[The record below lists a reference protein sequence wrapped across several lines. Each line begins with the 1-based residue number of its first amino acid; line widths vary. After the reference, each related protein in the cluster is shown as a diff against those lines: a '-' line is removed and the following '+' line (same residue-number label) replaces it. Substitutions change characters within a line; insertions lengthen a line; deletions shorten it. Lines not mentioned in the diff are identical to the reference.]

1 VDDDDGMD
9 VLQGFA
15 GLQLDQQ
22 PQPQPSHQQYQS
34 SAAAGGYAR
43 DRSVA
48 GQHGADHASGPSQPQ
63 QQERGRS
70 TQARQGPVVS
80 PFSSQAEGGC
90 SHGPHQAVPPSSGH
104 PGHQRSMASLRSE
117 ASHTATPFSNFMGP
131 YPPPAP
137 PTAAAAAAP
146 VPVPSI
152 STVGSGGSS
161 SSSRWQEPHLPG
173 HPQHPQLGGS
183 PGTTGALSSSP
194 GGTMMLWAIAGAA
207 AAAAA
212 STAGR
217 RPSTAGGSSS
227 MHPAGGGHLS
237 RSGSATSIASSLSPS
252 ISPAPSAG
260 LPGPA
265 GLQGVGAAG
274 QQAGMAGPPHLP
286 QRHPAM
292 AHLRPRSASG
302 QRSPLR
308 DRSMSP
314 CRTLGDFHPSGQGHT
329 RYPSPGSPAL
339 LQRMDSRGPP
349 SGGSSPRCS
358 SALGSHPGAD
368 GVTHA
373 GHVRHGSSRLSVQGS
388 HELAPDGS
396 SVFPSGAAAGTGSGV
411 AAAVAPGLAAPPR
424 KHSLLRNDSNN
435 RSASPFAAASQ
446 QQGPHQ
452 APGFH
457 GWEPTGVAGAAG
469 ATGEPAGE
477 ASSGASGAQRRLLPP
492 VAAGGHTPV
501 VAAAGRSSG
510 WASPGAPSPF
520 QAASAAG
527 WGGYVSPFSM
537 AHCDPIEESPRSS
550 SLPGVAGDIT
560 SPGASPVQDL
570 RRSRSGGSSPTAAAA
585 AGAAAASQGRGNGQ
599 PAAAGSRAYVSPFA
613 QFQE

>member
-1 VDDDDGMD
+1 VDDDDLD
-9 VLQGFA
+9 VLLQ
-15 GLQLDQQ
+15 GLQVDQQ
-22 PQPQPSHQQYQS
+22 PQLQHASAATAA
-34 SAAAGGYAR
+34 AAAGSCAG
-43 DRSVA
+43 DRGVA
-48 GQHGADHASGPSQPQ
+48 GHSGLHGPDHATGPAQPQ

-80 PFSSQAEGGC
+80 PFSSQAEGSC
-90 SHGPHQAVPPSSGH
+90 SHGPFQAAPPSSGH

-117 ASHTATPFSNFMGP
+117 AAQTATPFSSFMGP

-161 SSSRWQEPHLPG
+161 SSSRWQEAHLPG
-173 HPQHPQLGGS
+173 HAQQQPLVGS
-183 PGTTGALSSSP
+183 PGTTGGLSSSP
-194 GGTMMLWAIAGAA
+194 GGSMVLWAIAGAA

-237 RSGSATSIASSLSPS
+237 RSGSGTSVASSGIVSPS

-265 GLQGVGAAG
+265 GLQG
-274 QQAGMAGPPHLP
+274 GMAGPPHLP

-314 CRTLGDFHPSGQGHT
+314 CRTLVDFHPSGPNHT

-358 SALGSHPGAD
+358 SASGCHPGGD
-368 GVTHA
+368 GVTHGA
-373 GHVRHGSSRLSVQGS
+373 HAMRHTSSRLSIQGS
-388 HELAPDGS
+388 YELPPEASGGLPGAAAAGS
-396 SVFPSGAAAGTGSGV
+396 GSGAAAV
-411 AAAVAPGLAAPPR
+411 AAAALGSAAPLR
-424 KHSLLRNDSNN
+424 RGSLLRNDSN
-435 RSASPFAAASQ
+435 RSSSPFAAAAQQQQ
-446 QQGPHQ
+446 QQGSHPP
-452 APGFH
+452 AGFH
-457 GWEPTGVAGAAG
+457 GWEPAGVAGTAG
-469 ATGEPAGE
+469 PHGEPAGDT
-477 ASSGASGAQRRLLPP
+477 SSSASGAQRRLLPP
-492 VAAGGHTPV
+492 VAAGGHAP
-501 VAAAGRSSG
+501 VAAPAGRSAG
-510 WASPGAPSPF
+510 WAAPGAPSPF

-537 AHCDPIEESPRSS
+537 AHCDPIEESPRST
-550 SLPGVAGDIT
+550 SLPGDAADVV
-560 SPGASPVQDL
+560 SPAASPVPDV
-570 RRSRSGGSSPTAAAA
+570 RHAGSNNSTPRAVVPA
-585 AGAAAASQGRGNGQ
+585 AGSQGRGTGQ
-599 PAAAGSRAYVSPFA
+599 PAAAGSSAYVSPFA